1 MPKIVN
7 PITIVKTGGGPTPPT
22 PQPLDPEQ
30 VYRDTRP
37 ADWLVMPEP
46 QEDEIY
52 FLCQISKDTV
62 DDQVVAFDIG
72 TSGQGTVEVGVT
84 DSAGVF
90 TPYSQYTA
98 TGTGLVTTK
107 VPASIY
113 GNVTAEGNTQLM
125 CKVSAPSLWKA
136 WNRGWPRCKTFFTQV
151 FEISSYAHLSYIDAT
166 TDNCLSFSKLRYASF
181 KGQLSQTNLSRVF
194 SGCRALIALRQLDTS
209 NTTNFSFMFN
219 ECPSLAAIPQ
229 LDMSSGTIF
238 TNMFSGCHSLTA
250 IPQLDAPNGT
260 DFRFMFQYCS
270 SLTTIPQLDTSSG
283 TNFQGMFGSCSSL
296 TTIPQ
301 LNTSSGTIFT
311 NMFSGCYSLTSIP
324 QLDTSNGDNFST
336 MFGSCSSLTSIPQLD
351 TSSGTNFS
359 SMFSSCSSLTT
370 IPQLDTS
377 SGTNFSGMF
386 SSCYSLTTIP
396 QLNTSSGTNFQGMFQ
411 NCSSLTS
418 IPQLNTSNGT
428 IFTNMFNNCYSL
440 TTIPQLVTSSGT
452 NFQGMFSGC
461 YGASLLNLTTYDFT
475 LATNVGIML
484 QNISGG
490 VTVDLGSTWGSSGIP
505 GTSGFISLNYNLNTP
520 NAKVRI
526 NKTDAMLPINTNA
539 TTLFYSG
546 VDVYVPDALL
556 ATYQADTRW
565 ATLGT
570 RLKAMSEWSA

>member
-7 PITIVKTGGGPTPPT
+7 PITIVKTGGSPTPPT

-37 ADWLVMPEP
+37 SDWLVMPEP

-62 DDQVVAFDIG
+62 DDQVIAFDIG

-113 GNVTAEGNTQLM
+113 GNVTTEGNTQLM

-166 TDNCLSFSKLRYASF
+166 TNNCLSFSNLRYASF
-181 KGQLSQTNLSRVF
+181 KGQLPQTNLSRVF

-209 NTTNFSFMFN
+209 NTTNFSFMFEN
-219 ECPSLAAIPQ
+219 CY
-229 LDMSSGTIF
+229 
-238 TNMFSGCHSLTA
+238 SLTA
-250 IPQLDAPNGT
+250 IPQLDTSSGTIFNNMFSGCFSLTAIPQLNTSNGT
-260 DFRFMFQYCS
+260 DFRYMFQYCY
-270 SLTTIPQLDTSSG
+270 SLTAIPQLDTSSG
-283 TNFQGMFGSCSSL
+283 TNFQGMFSGCSSL
-296 TTIPQ
+296 TA
-301 LNTSSGTIFT
+301 
-311 NMFSGCYSLTSIP
+311 
-324 QLDTSNGDNFST
+324 
-336 MFGSCSSLTSIPQLD
+336 IPQLD
-351 TSSGTNFS
+351 TSSGTNFN
-359 SMFSSCSSLTT
+359 SMFSSCRSLTAIPQLNTSNGTSFSLMFGECSSLTV

-377 SGTNFSGMF
+377 SGTNFNSMF
-386 SSCYSLTTIP
+386 SS
-396 QLNTSSGTNFQGMFQ
+396 
-411 NCSSLTS
+411 
-418 IPQLNTSNGT
+418 
-428 IFTNMFNNCYSL
+428 
-440 TTIPQLVTSSGT
+440 
-452 NFQGMFSGC
+452 C

-475 LATNVGIML
+475 LATNVGGML
-484 QNISGG
+484 QNIKGG
-490 VTVDLGSTWGSSGIP
+490 VTVDLGSSWGNSGIP
-505 GTSGFISLNYNLNTP
+505 GTSAFVSPTYDLNTP
-520 NAKVRI
+520 NVKVRI

-539 TTLFYSG
+539 TTLFYSSG

-565 ATLGT
+565 ATLGA